1 MHHNYF
7 ILFQFLFFCPR
18 LQRPNELEKFGQNT
32 ANNVALAIAKMC
44 TYCYLA
50 TLFCTLFSPCLCPSK
65 LLPLLNSISKW
76 DWTHVKMSLQIF
88 SASHSWSQFQFLLC
102 NSDFFFWSLK
112 PVHTKNRKWD
122 KKNSFWIAET
132 GPIWFSLSTF
142 QAQCKAKGNNCLKVF
157 PGNAKMKLTF
167 RSNFIFSLL
176 LCCTEWG
183 LLLTWQNK
191 AKIRHIFNRGFLIY

>member
-7 ILFQFLFFCPR
+7 ILFQFWFFCHR
-18 LQRPNELEKFGQNT
+18 LQRPNESEIFGQNT
-32 ANNVALAIAKMC
+32 ANNVALAIAKKC

-112 PVHTKNRKWD
+112 PVHTKKQKNEIRKIVFELR
-122 KKNSFWIAET
+122 KQARFGSVCQPFK
-132 GPIWFSLSTF
+132 PSL
-142 QAQCKAKGNNCLKVF
+142 KPKV
-157 PGNAKMKLTF
+157 T
-167 RSNFIFSLL
+167 IV
-176 LCCTEWG
+176 
-183 LLLTWQNK
+183 
-191 AKIRHIFNRGFLIY
+191 